1 MTKIYKIVNSQDG
14 KIYVGQT
21 TKTLEER
28 LSTHFS
34 SSLEGNRQKK
44 FYNAILNY
52 GRNNFSIELIE
63 ECPDEVADIVE
74 SYWIYKLNTI
84 EDGYNSCFSV
94 GKKICKTKELTN
106 EEYLKR
112 MEKTNSSNKKEI
124 KTLSI
129 DQFTLDGEYIRTF
142 PSARAAEIFLFGD
155 EHKAGRVSFIQQ
167 ACRGAKP
174 KAYGYKWAYHNNEE
188 KEELVY

>member
-44 FYNAILNY
+44 IYNAILNY

-112 MEKTNSSNKKEI
+112 MEKTNSSNKKKI

-155 EHKAGRVSFIQQ
+155 EHKAGRVSFLQQ
-167 ACRGAKP
+167 AARGYKP
-174 KAYGYKWAYHNNEE
+174 KAYGYKWAYH
-188 KEELVY
+188 KEDETNK

>member
-44 FYNAILNY
+44 IYNAILNY

-112 MEKTNSSNKKEI
+112 MEKTI
-124 KTLSI
+124 
-129 DQFTLDGEYIRTF
+129 
-142 PSARAAEIFLFGD
+142 
-155 EHKAGRVSFIQQ
+155 
-167 ACRGAKP
+167 
-174 KAYGYKWAYHNNEE
+174 
-188 KEELVY
+188 